1 MLVRLTLILSPAL
14 LRPSLSGRRVDPAK
28 YWWDT
33 CAGTSM
39 IAAIFVLLSVLTFV
53 GVASW
58 QNREEFV
65 GGSPNKFLTVGV
77 LGAVLLLIMVIAH
90 P

>member
-1 MLVRLTLILSPAL
+1 M
-14 LRPSLSGRRVDPAK
+14 
-28 YWWDT
+28 
-33 CAGTSM
+33 M
-39 IAAIFVLLSVLTFV
+39 AAIFVLLSILTFV

-77 LGAVLLLIMVIAH
+77 LGAVLLLIMIVAH